1 LEHASKGSG
10 RHWNTE
16 EMAFKLNY
24 AVIHSFEKQQ
34 HNSLIDPEKIVKKPL
49 LNAESSGIIKLVS
62 SIHSLLGKTGNN
74 VIWGQFSENGR
85 QGRFPKL
92 TNDIIDSNSKENF
105 QTLSHIA
112 LDEIIDQAREEA
124 LSTGGFFLF
133 AQYEQNAVSYLLVTS
148 IKQKD
153 GLRLDPKSY
162 DPVETTDIDM
172 SKVQQAARINLARL
186 SEALTPEES
195 EINVSEEST
204 EDANFE
210 SDKTYLCFIS
220 KGNRSE
226 PSGYFIKA
234 LGCERGVPSRRATQ
248 NAIDMIVRFFKNKPD
263 IKAYRVQARENV
275 VRYLQKKLEEGR
287 HATLDGIC
295 AAADK
300 AIPTEHA
307 DLGSHLDELKT
318 FLNNEE
324 NRVPE
329 EFSVNKSAL
338 NEKIRIKGESGNH
351 WSIQFEKGSLGTDEN
366 SKVCYSKERSKIILS
381 DPSPALCRLIEKAIA
396 DDTAE

>member
-1 LEHASKGSG
+1 
-10 RHWNTE
+10 
-16 EMAFKLNY
+16 MAFKLNH
-24 AVIHSFEKQQ
+24 AVIHSFEKSK
-34 HNSLIDPEKIVKKPL
+34 HDSFIDKSRIIKKPL
-49 LNAESSGIIKLVS
+49 FDIEEPGIIKLVS
-62 SIHSLLGKTGNN
+62 SIHSLLGKSGNN
-74 VIWGQFSENGR
+74 VVWGQFSDEGR
-85 QGRFPKL
+85 QGKFPKL
-92 TNDIIDSNSKENF
+92 TSETIISNTKENF
-105 QTLSHIA
+105 QNLSHVA
-112 LDEIIDQAREEA
+112 LHEIIEQAKEEA
-124 LSTGGFFLF
+124 LSTGGYFLF
-133 AQYEQNAVSYLLVTS
+133 AQYELNAISYLLVTS
-148 IKQKD
+148 IKEKD
-153 GLRLDPKSY
+153 GLRLNPENY
-162 DPVETTDIDM
+162 TPIETTDIDM

-186 SEALTPEES
+186 SEALNPEES
-195 EINVSEEST
+195 EAKANEENIEETS
-204 EDANFE
+204 AE

-220 KGNRSE
+220 KGNKSE

-234 LGCERGVPSRRATQ
+234 LGCEKGVPSKRATK
-248 NAIDMIVRFFKNKPD
+248 NAIDMVARFFKDNKD

-275 VRYLQKKLEEGR
+275 VRYLQKKLEEGK

-295 AAADK
+295 AAANK

-307 DLGSHLDELKT
+307 DLGSHLDELKA

-366 SKVCYSKERSKIILS
+366 SKVCYSKENSKIILS

-396 DDTAE
+396 DDTVE